1 MEFSDLETELC
12 MNHLDRR
19 WKEICLIKD
28 ANLRMK
34 EKKKFSDMTADRIEE
49 VSRILESSHQD
60 RSEYHPFGPGG

>member
-34 EKKKFSDMTADRIEE
+34 EKKKFYKKEGEIVEDL
-49 VSRILESSHQD
+49 SRILESSHQD
-60 RSEYHPFGPGG
+60 RPEYHPFGPGG